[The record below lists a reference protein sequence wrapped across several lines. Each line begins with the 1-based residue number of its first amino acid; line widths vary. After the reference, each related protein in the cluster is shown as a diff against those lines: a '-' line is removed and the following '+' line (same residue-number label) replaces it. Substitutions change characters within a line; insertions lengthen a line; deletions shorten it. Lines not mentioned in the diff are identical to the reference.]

1 MADFRPVAKATEIAP
16 GEMKLVEFE
25 GEEVVIANVDGS
37 FFAFGNKCTH
47 VGGPLV
53 EGDLDDD
60 TVTCPWHSTMFN
72 VRSGES
78 LGGPGENPVPTYEA
92 RVEGDDIEIGPALP
106 QQPGEAEAE
115 GPDSVIVADL
125 KDFLDTQIRPTLAA
139 EGGDVA
145 FAGFEDGV
153 LTLELGGSGHST
165 PLFALKVRIE
175 NTVRRDFPE
184 VEEVR
189 FVSAA
194 REPEDTSDKP
204 GMQTPEAEA
213 IQKLLAEQIN
223 PAVAAHGGL
232 ISLVDVQ
239 DDTVYIRLEGGC
251 QGCGMADVTLKQGIE
266 EEIKRTVPQIA
277 TVLDVTDHAGGTNPY
292 YQPGKM
298 EL

>member
-1 MADFRPVAKATEIAP
+1 MLIQTDPVSDPDAMRFVP
-16 GEMKLVEFE
+16 GEAVLPSGKVDFPDPESSRRSPLARRLFE
-25 GEEVVIANVDGS
+25 IDGVAGVTLEPS
-37 FFAFGNKCTH
+37 TITVSKREDTEWHILKPEIFRAITEHFA
-47 VGGPLV
+47 
-53 EGDLDDD
+53 
-60 TVTCPWHSTMFN
+60 
-72 VRSGES
+72 SG
-78 LGGPGENPVPTYEA
+78 
-92 RVEGDDIEIGPALP
+92 RPALR
-106 QQPGEAEAE
+106 QKPGEAEAE
-115 GPDSVIVADL
+115 GSDSVIVADL

-139 EGGDVA
+139 GGGDVT
-145 FAGFEDGV
+145 FVGFEDGV
-153 LTLELGGSGHST
+153 LTLELGGSEHSM
-165 PLFALKVRIE
+165 PLFALKARIE

-204 GMQTPEAEA
+204 GMQTPAAEA

-266 EEIKRTVPQIA
+266 EQIKRTVPQIA
-277 TVLDVTDHAGGTNPY
+277 TVLDVTDHAGGANPY
-292 YQPGKM
+292 YQPSKM

>member
-1 MADFRPVAKATEIAP
+1 MFIQTDPVSDPNAMRFVPGEAVLPSGKADFPDPESSRRSPRARRLFEIDGVAGVSLEPSTITVSKR
-16 GEMKLVEFE
+16 
-25 GEEVVIANVDGS
+25 
-37 FFAFGNKCTH
+37 
-47 VGGPLV
+47 
-53 EGDLDDD
+53 DD
-60 TVTCPWHSTMFN
+60 TEWHILKPAIFRAIMEHFA
-72 VRSGES
+72 SG
-78 LGGPGENPVPTYEA
+78 
-92 RVEGDDIEIGPALP
+92 RPALP

-125 KDFLDTQIRPTLAA
+125 KDFLDTRIRPTMAA
-139 EGGDVA
+139 GGGDVA

-184 VEEVR
+184 VEKVR
-189 FVSAA
+189 FVSAP

-223 PAVAAHGGL
+223 PAVAAHGGH

-266 EEIKRTVPQIA
+266 EQIKQTVPQIA
-277 TVLDVTDHAGGTNPY
+277 TVLDVTDHAGGDNPY

-298 EL
+298 DMSPFSGDISG

>member
-1 MADFRPVAKATEIAP
+1 MLIRTDPVSDPDAMRFVPGEAVLPSGKADFPDPESSRRSPLARRLFEIDGVAGVTLEPSTITVSKREDTEWHILKPEIFRAIT
-16 GEMKLVEFE
+16 EH
-25 GEEVVIANVDGS
+25 
-37 FFAFGNKCTH
+37 FA
-47 VGGPLV
+47 
-53 EGDLDDD
+53 
-60 TVTCPWHSTMFN
+60 
-72 VRSGES
+72 SG
-78 LGGPGENPVPTYEA
+78 
-92 RVEGDDIEIGPALP
+92 RPALR
-106 QQPGEAEAE
+106 QKPGEAEAE

-139 EGGDVA
+139 GGGDVA

-153 LTLELGGSGHST
+153 LTLELGGSEHSM
-165 PLFALKVRIE
+165 PLFALKARIE

-223 PAVAAHGGL
+223 PGVAAHGGL

-266 EEIKRTVPQIA
+266 EQIKRTVPQIA
-277 TVLDVTDHAGGTNPY
+277 TVLDVTDHAGGANPY
-292 YQPGKM
+292 YQPSKM

>member
-1 MADFRPVAKATEIAP
+1 MFIQTDPVSDRDAMRFVP
-16 GEMKLVEFE
+16 GEAVLPSGKVDFPDPESSRRSPLARRLFE
-25 GEEVVIANVDGS
+25 IDGVAGVTLEPS
-37 FFAFGNKCTH
+37 TITVSKREDTEWHILKPEIFRAITEHFA
-47 VGGPLV
+47 
-53 EGDLDDD
+53 
-60 TVTCPWHSTMFN
+60 
-72 VRSGES
+72 SG
-78 LGGPGENPVPTYEA
+78 
-92 RVEGDDIEIGPALP
+92 RPALR
-106 QQPGEAEAE
+106 QKPGEAEAE
-115 GPDSVIVADL
+115 GSDSVIVADL

-139 EGGDVA
+139 GGGDVT
-145 FAGFEDGV
+145 FVGFEDGV
-153 LTLELGGSGHST
+153 LTLELGGSEHST

>member
-1 MADFRPVAKATEIAP
+1 M
-16 GEMKLVEFE
+16 
-25 GEEVVIANVDGS
+25 
-37 FFAFGNKCTH
+37 
-47 VGGPLV
+47 
-53 EGDLDDD
+53 
-60 TVTCPWHSTMFN
+60 
-72 VRSGES
+72 
-78 LGGPGENPVPTYEA
+78 
-92 RVEGDDIEIGPALP
+92 
-106 QQPGEAEAE
+106 
-115 GPDSVIVADL
+115 
-125 KDFLDTQIRPTLAA
+125 
-139 EGGDVA
+139 
-145 FAGFEDGV
+145 
-153 LTLELGGSGHST
+153 
-165 PLFALKVRIE
+165 RIE

-204 GMQTPEAEA
+204 GMQTPAAEA

-266 EEIKRTVPQIA
+266 EQIKRTVPKIA
-277 TVLDVTDHAGGTNPY
+277 TVLDVTDHAGGANPY
-292 YQPGKM
+292 YQPSKM

>member
-1 MADFRPVAKATEIAP
+1 MLIQTDPMSDPDAMRFVPGEAVLPSGKADFPDPESSRRSPLARRLFEIDGVAGVTLEPSTITVSKREDTEWHILKPVILRAITEH
-16 GEMKLVEFE
+16 
-25 GEEVVIANVDGS
+25 
-37 FFAFGNKCTH
+37 FA
-47 VGGPLV
+47 
-53 EGDLDDD
+53 
-60 TVTCPWHSTMFN
+60 
-72 VRSGES
+72 SG
-78 LGGPGENPVPTYEA
+78 
-92 RVEGDDIEIGPALP
+92 RPALR
-106 QQPGEAEAE
+106 QKHGEAEAE
-115 GPDSVIVADL
+115 GPDRVIVADL

-139 EGGDVA
+139 GGGDVT

-153 LTLELGGSGHST
+153 LTLELGGSDHSM
-165 PLFALKVRIE
+165 PLFALKARIE

-213 IQKLLAEQIN
+213 IQKLLAEEIN

-266 EEIKRTVPQIA
+266 EQIKRTVPRIA
-277 TVLDVTDHAGGTNPY
+277 TVLDVTDHAGGSNPY

>member
-1 MADFRPVAKATEIAP
+1 MFIQTDPVSDPDAMRFVP
-16 GEMKLVEFE
+16 GEAVLPSGKVDFPDPESSRRSPLARRLFE
-25 GEEVVIANVDGS
+25 IDGVAGVTLEPS
-37 FFAFGNKCTH
+37 TITVSKREDTEWHILKPEIFRAITEHFA
-47 VGGPLV
+47 
-53 EGDLDDD
+53 
-60 TVTCPWHSTMFN
+60 
-72 VRSGES
+72 SG
-78 LGGPGENPVPTYEA
+78 
-92 RVEGDDIEIGPALP
+92 RPALR
-106 QQPGEAEAE
+106 QKPGVAEAE
-115 GPDSVIVADL
+115 GPDRVIVADL

-139 EGGDVA
+139 GGGDVT
-145 FAGFEDGV
+145 FVGFEDGV
-153 LTLELGGSGHST
+153 LTLELGGSDHSI

-204 GMQTPEAEA
+204 GMQTPAAEA

-266 EEIKRTVPQIA
+266 GQIKRTVPQIA
-277 TVLDVTDHAGGTNPY
+277 TVLDATDHAGGANPY
-292 YQPGKM
+292 YQPSKM